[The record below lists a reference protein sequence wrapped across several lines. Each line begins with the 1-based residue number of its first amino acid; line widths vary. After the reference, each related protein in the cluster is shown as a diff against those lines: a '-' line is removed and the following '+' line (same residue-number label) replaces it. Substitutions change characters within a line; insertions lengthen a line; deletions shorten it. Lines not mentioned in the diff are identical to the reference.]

1 MFQSFATTAKIRSS
15 FPTSSN
21 TTLSALPQSPMGS
34 PAGPSQLIPN
44 DQTNITDCA
53 STYSFFSLNVARL
66 LKNNSVNKSKIN
78 FLNDLSD
85 ESTLF
90 VALCGTFFNHND
102 NIFDAKIQMQGYI
115 VCRTDRLSR
124 SGGGVCFYIKDHIQF
139 ATCLSFSNDMCE
151 VLIVKLSNPQLVLI
165 NTYRPPNS
173 SRESFEEIVNKI
185 RLCIGEMSTPLCDI
199 IMLGDFNFPLID
211 WQSTVIFSTH
221 ANSLLDLTYFLY
233 LDQLVQLPTRGANI
247 LDLVFSNPLIIDN
260 IDSIETSISDHNI
273 IKVVACIPKSLLKK
287 NCLNPITSVFDH
299 LNFNTANW
307 SNINDTLIVID
318 WNSEL
323 TSLSV
328 DQMLSNITS
337 VVGNICEK
345 NCKRK
350 LSSRQRRSKFAYD
363 RIKLIKK
370 RGRIVNRI
378 SSHPRKN
385 NSSLIAE
392 VKQID
397 NDICDSH
404 HNEHLFEEHE
414 ATSKITSDPKFF
426 YKFAKRSSKTK
437 TNIGPLLTN
446 DNTLSN
452 DPKVISELLLH
463 QYNRVFSVPLATH
476 AISDPVSFFNPAPKQ
491 TVSHQYR

>member
-1 MFQSFATTAKIRSS
+1 MRSPS
-15 FPTSSN
+15 
-21 TTLSALPQSPMGS
+21 
-34 PAGPSQLIPN
+34 AGPSQLIPN

-53 STYSFFSLNVARL
+53 PTYSFFSLNVARL
-66 LKNNSVNKSKIN
+66 LKNNSVNNSKIN
-78 FLNDLSD
+78 LLNDLSD

-90 VALCGTFFNHND
+90 VALCETFLNA
-102 NIFDAKIQMQGYI
+102 NIFDAEIQMQGYI

-124 SGGGVCFYIKDHIQF
+124 PGGGVCFYIKDHIQF
-139 ATCLSFSNDMCE
+139 STCLSFSNDMCE

-165 NTYRPPNS
+165 NTYRSPNS

-185 RLCIGEMSTPLCDI
+185 RSCIGEMSTPLCDT

-211 WQSTVIFSTH
+211 WQSTVISSIH
-221 ANSLLDLTYFLY
+221 ANSLLDLTNFLY
-233 LDQLVQLPTRGANI
+233 LDILVQLPTRGANI

-273 IKVVACIPKSLLKK
+273 IKVVTCILKSPLKK
-287 NCLNPITSVFDH
+287 NCLNPVTSVFDH

-307 SNINDTLIVID
+307 SNI

-328 DQMLSNITS
+328 DQMLYKITS

-350 LSSRQRRSKFAYD
+350 LSSRRRRSKFAYD
-363 RIKLIKK
+363 RRKLIRK

-397 NDICDSH
+397 SDICES
-404 HNEHLFEEHE
+404 
-414 ATSKITSDPKFF
+414 P
-426 YKFAKRSSKTK
+426 
-437 TNIGPLLTN
+437 
-446 DNTLSN
+446 
-452 DPKVISELLLH
+452 
-463 QYNRVFSVPLATH
+463 Q
-476 AISDPVSFFNPAPKQ
+476 
-491 TVSHQYR
+491 